1 MSNTNPFNDAA
12 TRSFQLGD
20 AVDCGGGYGLVTR
33 IEDGSVYAE
42 RDGNEWLVARLLR
55 VAASGETPT

>member
-20 AVDCGGGYGLVTR
+20 EVDCGGGTGVVKR
-33 IEDGSVYAE
+33 IENGCVYAE
-42 RDGNEWLVARLLR
+42 RDGNEWLVARLQR
-55 VAASGETPT
+55 AAASGETT